1 MTTPWPSEG
10 GRIWGKQ
17 LHLLSP
23 VMFSPSPP
31 PSPSQWTRKRG
42 PAYWKLTCFAQDPSL
57 GSLPRNFLLLLTIL
71 VVWWVWALWG
81 RLYCLRWLP
90 SGGLMDPVFRKF
102 FKNYWVSAIMIWKSV
117 TQEIS
122 YFTLEWVSSQ
132 VYMLKNMKI
141 CSPNLVQ
148 SGLLIP
154 RFCICECNQSW
165 IRNIQGKKI
174 PENSEKL
181 KIWICCNYF
190 HSILHCT

>member
-1 MTTPWPSEG
+1 MTIR
-10 GRIWGKQ
+10 GRENLGKATAFTVAHDVLPISPAQ
-17 LHLLSP
+17 SLS
-23 VMFSPSPP
+23 MNKEERSSI
-31 PSPSQWTRKRG
+31 
-42 PAYWKLTCFAQDPSL
+42 WKLTCLAQDPSL
-57 GSLPRNFLLLLTIL
+57 GSLPRNFLLLLIIP
-71 VVWWVWALWG
+71 VVWWVWALWE

-132 VYMLKNMKI
+132 VYILKNMKI
-141 CSPNLVQ
+141 RSPNPWSCAVGSSHPKVLHLWMQ
-148 SGLLIP
+148 PIMDQKYSG
-154 RFCICECNQSW
+154 E
-165 IRNIQGKKI
+165 KI